1 MSDSQLAQ
9 VTRYIPALVLF
20 TPSLLSLA
28 AISVIRELR
37 NVSTKPNRRVLISM
51 SAACTMLAIASLI
64 GLATNSS
71 PSLTTQICYSIFE
84 GLGIGLSLFTIAD
97 ITTYTGLTSLSKAAF
112 NNVYHKFECTAI
124 IIVILLPTMFTIFE
138 ITTRLCTINVFG
150 LSVFV
155 HHGLY
160 FTASAIMLLNRIAIV
175 LGMIG
180 ILINVDF
187 DLKKLN
193 FNITL
198 TYQIL
203 LVVENIIH
211 QTIENFYVESRK
223 ISNAVSEFSYRHR
236 SIPIGRTST
245 QKTKGHIHRQVGLNR
260 LEKLRRDMSSLRT
273 SNTTHSSFEA
283 GNSSTIDTDS
293 VDANLNSFIDELKSQ
308 MSDPILDYRIT
319 TITNS
324 SKTPD
329 NIILHMGKGSPSS
342 TWTFQQNSKFLLDNL
357 ANNSDETIN
366 YTA

>member
-28 AISVIRELR
+28 ASSVIRELR

-187 DLKKLN
+187 DLKKLIPSPGLP
-193 FNITL
+193 F
-198 TYQIL
+198 
-203 LVVENIIH
+203 IIH

-293 VDANLNSFIDELKSQ
+293 VDANLNSFIDVHSRSHRVE
-308 MSDPILDYRIT
+308 I
-319 TITNS
+319 
-324 SKTPD
+324 
-329 NIILHMGKGSPSS
+329 
-342 TWTFQQNSKFLLDNL
+342 
-357 ANNSDETIN
+357 SDERPDTRLQIN
-366 YTA
+366 YHNQFFKDARQYYPTHGQRKSLIDLDISAEFKVSAR